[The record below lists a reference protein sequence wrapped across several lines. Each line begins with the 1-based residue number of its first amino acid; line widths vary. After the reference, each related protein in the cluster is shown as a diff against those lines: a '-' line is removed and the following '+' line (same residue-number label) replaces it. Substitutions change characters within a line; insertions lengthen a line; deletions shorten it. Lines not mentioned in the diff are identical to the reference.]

1 MLAGGRGGRCRKNT
15 LELVSLVALPRGAW
29 VRWEPHRHSAW
40 AAASASLGCC
50 SAPRQTLPV
59 TGLPGKRLYCERTD
73 QANARGDDTRY
84 GRHLT
89 ISRRLLLEKKV
100 RAAHP
105 DSRRESRRL
114 RVYTAIKGSLCSHA
128 VR

>member
-15 LELVSLVALPRGAW
+15 LELVSLVALPRGAR

-40 AAASASLGCC
+40 AAASAPPAKISESG
-50 SAPRQTLPV
+50 LPV
-59 TGLPGKRLYCERTD
+59 TVLPGKRLYCERTD